1 MYPRAGVED
10 TMIVFSCV
18 KLFSTSRRVIETA
31 SGKSEGLL
39 YLKCTLIIK
48 A

>member
-10 TMIVFSCV
+10 TMIV

-31 SGKSEGLL
+31 AGKSEGLL